1 MKTKIYRVIDANL
14 NRYKEGIRVVE
25 DIQRYVFDNLE
36 LSLKLKNLR
45 HRANL
50 SIQKEMLKFRDSTN
64 DVLRPTLNLELE
76 RESLDDIITA
86 NLKRAQESSRVLEE
100 CFKLIDIEISENFK
114 DARYQLYEIEKE
126 I

>member
-1 MKTKIYRVIDANL
+1 
-14 NRYKEGIRVVE
+14 
-25 DIQRYVFDNLE
+25 
-36 LSLKLKNLR
+36 
-45 HRANL
+45 
-50 SIQKEMLKFRDSTN
+50 MLKFRDSTN